1 MGKKSLKKVKKVTL
15 LGYNG
20 KLKWHHTTDALEITA
35 PAEIPFSTAIVFKI
49 N

>member
-20 KLKWHHTTDALEITA
+20 KLKWRHTTEGLEITA
-35 PAEIPFSTAIVFKI
+35 PAEIPFTTAIVFKI